1 MLNEVLQSIESVA
14 FYPILGLLIFVLVF
28 VLVIVNTWRMTKSE
42 VEYAGR
48 LPLDDGTVDA
58 TPGSSVRTEDRQGED
73 S

>member
-14 FYPILGLLIFVLVF
+14 FYPILGLLIFVLAF

-48 LPLDDGTVDA
+48 LPLDDG
-58 TPGSSVRTEDRQGED
+58 
-73 S
+73 